1 MINLHFFHKLFGAN
15 YVIMT
20 EWKIS
25 TPWVRMR
32 LEEYHMFQS
41 HLGELAAL
49 ATALCWTISAVA
61 FESAG
66 KKVGSISVNLIR
78 LFIAFAL
85 ISVFNL
91 FTRGMMLP
99 LDASGSTWL
108 WLSFSGL
115 IGFVIGDLFLFQA
128 FVQVGSRISMLIM
141 STVPPITAIT
151 GFIIMGERITL
162 LALAGMVITIGGIA
176 LVILTKNSED
186 KIFRLTHPVKGLIYA
201 FIGALGQAF
210 GLVFSKFG
218 MGSYNPI
225 AATQIRI
232 IAAIIGFSIV
242 ITISKNWENLYTAL
256 KDDKAMKH
264 ISIGS
269 FFGPFIGVSL
279 SLFAVQHAPT
289 GIVSTIMSITPI
301 LIIPISIIIFKEKV
315 VPREIVGA
323 IISLIGVSLLFI

>member
-1 MINLHFFHKLFGAN
+1 
-15 YVIMT
+15 
-20 EWKIS
+20 
-25 TPWVRMR
+25 
-32 LEEYHMFQS
+32 MFQS
-41 HLGELAAL
+41 HIGEMAAL
-49 ATALCWTISAVA
+49 ATALCWTITAVA

-78 LFIAFAL
+78 LIMAFLL

-91 FTRGMMLP
+91 FTRGMLLP
-99 LDASGSTWL
+99 LDASSSTWL

-151 GFIIMGERITL
+151 GFILMGERITL
-162 LALAGMVITIGGIA
+162 LGSVGMVITIGGIA
-176 LVILTKNSED
+176 LVILTRNPEN
-186 KIFRLTHPVKGLIYA
+186 KIVKLTHSVKGLIFA
-201 FIGALGQAF
+201 FIGALGQAL

-232 IAAIIGFSIV
+232 IAGIIGFVIV
-242 ITISKNWENLYTAL
+242 ITVSKNWGSLYKAL
-256 KDDKAMKH
+256 KDHKAMKH
-264 ISIGS
+264 ISIGA
-269 FFGPFIGVSL
+269 FFGPFIGVSF

-301 LIIPISIIIFKEKV
+301 LIIPMSIVILKEKV
-315 VPREIVGA
+315 VPREIFGA

>member
-1 MINLHFFHKLFGAN
+1 
-15 YVIMT
+15 
-20 EWKIS
+20 
-25 TPWVRMR
+25 
-32 LEEYHMFQS
+32 MFQT
-41 HLGELAAL
+41 HIGEIAAL

-66 KKVGSISVNLIR
+66 KKVGSLSVNLIR
-78 LFIAFAL
+78 LFIALAL

-128 FVQVGSRISMLIM
+128 YVQVGARISMLIM

-151 GFIIMGERITL
+151 GFILMGERITL
-162 LALAGMVITIGGIA
+162 LGLTGMVITIGGIA
-176 LVILTKNSED
+176 LVILTRNSGER
-186 KIFRLTHPVKGLIYA
+186 IVRLTHPVKGLIYA
-201 FIGALGQAF
+201 FIGALGQSF

-242 ITISKNWENLYTAL
+242 LTISKNWGNFHTAL
-256 KDDKAMKH
+256 KDHKAMRH

-269 FFGPFIGVSL
+269 VFGPFIGVSL
-279 SLFAVQHAPT
+279 SLFAVQYAST

-301 LIIPISIIIFKEKV
+301 LIIPMSIIILKEKV
-315 VPREIVGA
+315 APREIFGA
-323 IISLIGVSLLFI
+323 IVSLIGVSLLFI

>member
-1 MINLHFFHKLFGAN
+1 
-15 YVIMT
+15 
-20 EWKIS
+20 
-25 TPWVRMR
+25 
-32 LEEYHMFQS
+32 MFQS
-41 HLGELAAL
+41 HIGELAAL
-49 ATALCWTISAVA
+49 ATAVCWTITAVA

-66 KKVGSISVNLIR
+66 KKVGSLSVNLIR
-78 LFIAFAL
+78 LVIALLL

-99 LDASGSTWL
+99 LDASGSAWF
-108 WLSFSGL
+108 WLSFSGI

-128 FVQVGSRISMLIM
+128 FVQIGARISMLIM

-151 GFIIMGERITL
+151 GYILMGERISL
-162 LALAGMVITIGGIA
+162 LDLAGMVITIGGIA
-176 LVILTKNSED
+176 LVILTKNSGE
-186 KIFRLTHPVKGLIYA
+186 KIVRLTHPVKGLIFA

-218 MGSYNPI
+218 MESYNPI
-225 AATQIRI
+225 AATQIRV
-232 IAAIIGFSIV
+232 IAAILGFLIV
-242 ITISKNWENLYTAL
+242 ITVSKNWGNLWTAL
-256 KDDKAMKH
+256 KDSKAMKH

-301 LIIPISIIIFKEKV
+301 LIIPMSIIILKEKV
-315 VPREIVGA
+315 ALREILGA
-323 IISLIGVSLLFI
+323 VICLLGVSLLFI